1 MEHCLT
7 YFNHVRLPATAL
19 LSGLQKSKAPR
30 EEFFNNMYRVI
41 SGTISMGAL
50 GVSSMRIASYV
61 AAKYS
66 LRRHVMDTFTK
77 LARPIISFSTQY
89 TTIISAIAQSLV
101 FRFFSD
107 YCHNLFVKANNPTM
121 RHFIAAVMKTT
132 TMRAAHAIIINL
144 GDRCG
149 AQGLAEVNQMA
160 VLHVGSAHNH

>member
-1 MEHCLT
+1 
-7 YFNHVRLPATAL
+7 
-19 LSGLQKSKAPR
+19 
-30 EEFFNNMYRVI
+30 
-41 SGTISMGAL
+41 MGAF

-66 LRRHVMDTFTK
+66 LRRHVIDASTK

-107 YCHNLFVKANNPTM
+107 YCYNLFVNSEDPTM

-132 TMRAAHAIIINL
+132 TMRVAHAVIIDL

-149 AQGLAEVNQMA
+149 AQGLAEVNQIT
-160 VLHVGSAHNH
+160 VLHVSPVPNY

>member
-30 EEFFNNMYRVI
+30 EEFFNMYRVI